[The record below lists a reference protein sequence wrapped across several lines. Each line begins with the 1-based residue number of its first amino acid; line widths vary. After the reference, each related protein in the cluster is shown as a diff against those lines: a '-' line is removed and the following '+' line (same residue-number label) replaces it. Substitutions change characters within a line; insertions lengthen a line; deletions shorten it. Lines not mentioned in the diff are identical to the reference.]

1 MRCTRRSSGPPRRV
15 SGRRGEMVNGMGSL
29 VNMVLGAGVAVVVVL
44 AFWLIV
50 GFIDDTQQ
58 R

>member
-1 MRCTRRSSGPPRRV
+1 
-15 SGRRGEMVNGMGSL
+15 MGSL

-50 GFIDDTQQ
+50 GFIDDAQH